1 MKHYER
7 VMPVENA
14 SSLDNLFRR
23 WIQNSNRILHN
34 RVREG
39 MAVLELGCGSGFF
52 TLEIARLVG
61 RSGKVIAAD
70 LQDGMLEL
78 LSRKIGGTGMEDR
91 IQLHKCSE
99 DGIGVLE
106 KVDLVLAFFMVHE
119 VADKRRFL
127 KEIKSIMKP
136 DGRLYIIEF
145 KAHPPKAKFDEM
157 VEIAYSLGFKEMERP
172 GFLLSRAVIFK

>member
-23 WIQNSNRILHN
+23 WIQNPSRILDN

-78 LSRKIGGTGMEDR
+78 LS
-91 IQLHKCSE
+91 
-99 DGIGVLE
+99 
-106 KVDLVLAFFMVHE
+106 
-119 VADKRRFL
+119 
-127 KEIKSIMKP
+127 
-136 DGRLYIIEF
+136 
-145 KAHPPKAKFDEM
+145 
-157 VEIAYSLGFKEMERP
+157 
-172 GFLLSRAVIFK
+172 